1 MPLGLDY
8 SVNVKLM
15 TYLGLAISF
24 PSLDNNANKDKG
36 GPGSTRGR
44 HGSGLESNAGC
55 NHILFPIKLLEFIL
69 LTFASD
75 CLWKLKTGT
84 EKVMKHEQESRTLR
98 NWDCMV
104 AKRKKSD
111 ITALYRIAKLQKMM
125 IDLWMV
131 TIAWIQGP
139 RKPQNVRGA
148 RGAKHPSKYGFSGF
162 IAFLCDNFWN

>member
-8 SVNVKLM
+8 SVNLKQM

-69 LTFASD
+69 LTFGRD
-75 CLWKLKTGT
+75 CFAKKLKTGT
-84 EKVMKHEQESRTLR
+84 EKVMKNEQESRTLR
-98 NWDCMV
+98 N
-104 AKRKKSD
+104 
-111 ITALYRIAKLQKMM
+111 
-125 IDLWMV
+125 
-131 TIAWIQGP
+131 
-139 RKPQNVRGA
+139 
-148 RGAKHPSKYGFSGF
+148 
-162 IAFLCDNFWN
+162 

>member
-8 SVNVKLM
+8 SIFHKQT

-69 LTFASD
+69 LTFGRD
-75 CLWKLKTGT
+75 CFAKKLKPELRKWWKMSKKAGLWET
-84 EKVMKHEQESRTLR
+84 EIVWLR
-98 NWDCMV
+98 N
-104 AKRKKSD
+104 AKSRILQHCIGSQNYRKWWLINGWLQS
-111 ITALYRIAKLQKMM
+111 LESKLRNNRLRKFKQYKQQK
-125 IDLWMV
+125 
-131 TIAWIQGP
+131 T
-139 RKPQNVRGA
+139 QNV
-148 RGAKHPSKYGFSGF
+148 P
-162 IAFLCDNFWN
+162 

>member
-8 SVNVKLM
+8 SVNLKLM

-69 LTFASD
+69 LTFGRD
-75 CLWKLKTGT
+75 CFAKKLKTGT
-84 EKVMKHEQESRTLR
+84 EKVMKNEQESRTLR
-98 NWDCMV
+98 N
-104 AKRKKSD
+104 
-111 ITALYRIAKLQKMM
+111 
-125 IDLWMV
+125 
-131 TIAWIQGP
+131 
-139 RKPQNVRGA
+139 
-148 RGAKHPSKYGFSGF
+148 
-162 IAFLCDNFWN
+162 